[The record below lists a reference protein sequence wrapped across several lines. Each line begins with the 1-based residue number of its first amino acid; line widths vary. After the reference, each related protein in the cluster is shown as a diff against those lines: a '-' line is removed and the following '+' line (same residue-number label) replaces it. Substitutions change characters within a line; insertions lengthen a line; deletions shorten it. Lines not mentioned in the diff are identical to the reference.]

1 MPLNPKTKYR
11 KKLLG
16 KILSA
21 ILTTGIGAP
30 ALSEEKPE
38 RSETSDENK
47 FPLELRAEYGWRDFR
62 DKKGEKRDY
71 SELEEKEVTMRSHRL
86 GINARASM
94 DYIRFVLSGGIQK
107 VYVDYRDPQ
116 YRYFFRDLKLEFEGD
131 MTPYLAF
138 GAEIEIPIGENFGAG
153 FFGYRETTPKTD
165 MKPNKIHAML
175 ADERYTPGDVEQFGH
190 DAVYSVSYR
199 TEKDD
204 FGLLAA
210 FRSRYFDMEFFA
222 AYSWMLFEM
231 NIDYSQFGE
240 RLIESSEAEGT
251 EIREGFFRNYLDGF
265 YLFSRPTL
273 KFGRLTLGADVGI
286 IRLNGSSAYN
296 LGGFAGTRFGKL

>member
-1 MPLNPKTKYR
+1 MLLNHKTNYR

-21 ILTTGIGAP
+21 ALIMGVGKP

-38 RSETSDENK
+38 TEY
-47 FPLELRAEYGWRDFR
+47 PLELRAEYGWRDFR
-62 DKKGEKRDY
+62 NKKGEKRDY
-71 SELEEKEVTMRSHRL
+71 SELEEKEVTMRSHRF
-86 GINARASM
+86 GISARANVI
-94 DYIRFVLSGGIQK
+94 DYMKLVLSGGMQK

-131 MTPYLAF
+131 ITPYLAF
-138 GAEIEIPIGENFGAG
+138 GAEIEIPIGEHFGAG

-175 ADERYTPGDVEQFGH
+175 VDDKYIPGDVEQFGR

-204 FGLLAA
+204 LGLLAA

-240 RLIESSEAEGT
+240 RLIQNSEVEGR
-251 EIREGFFRNYLDGF
+251 EIREGFFRNYLGGF

-273 KFGRLTLGADVGI
+273 KFGRLTLGADFGV

-296 LGGFAGTRFGKL
+296 FGGFAGTRFGKL